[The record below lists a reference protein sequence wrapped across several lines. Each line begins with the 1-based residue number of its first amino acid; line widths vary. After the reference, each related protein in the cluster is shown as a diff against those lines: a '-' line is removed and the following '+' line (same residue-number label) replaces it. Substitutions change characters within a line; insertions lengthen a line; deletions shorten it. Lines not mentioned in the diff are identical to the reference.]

1 MNSTVRVTKG
11 SARIMLIHRFLQRL
25 DQAARSERMYA
36 RSTEKLKVNLT
47 AYNRQKEAALG
58 LPAGTL
64 APVAAS
70 SDALAAPSSSAV
82 AGGDAYGSANSLSY
96 AKERPD
102 DDAIDNVVRDM
113 NEK

>member
-1 MNSTVRVTKG
+1 
-11 SARIMLIHRFLQRL
+11 
-25 DQAARSERMYA
+25 MYA

-70 SDALAAPSSSAV
+70 SDALAPTSSAMAT
-82 AGGDAYGSANSLSY
+82 AGGSYGGANSLSY

>member
-1 MNSTVRVTKG
+1 
-11 SARIMLIHRFLQRL
+11 
-25 DQAARSERMYA
+25 MYA

-70 SDALAAPSSSAV
+70 SDALAAPTSSAMAA
-82 AGGDAYGSANSLSY
+82 AGGAYGSSNSLSY

>member
-1 MNSTVRVTKG
+1 
-11 SARIMLIHRFLQRL
+11 
-25 DQAARSERMYA
+25 
-36 RSTEKLKVNLT
+36 LT

-70 SDALAAPSSSAV
+70 SDALAAASSSAV
-82 AGGDAYGSANSLSY
+82 AGRDAYGSANSLSY

>member
-1 MNSTVRVTKG
+1 
-11 SARIMLIHRFLQRL
+11 
-25 DQAARSERMYA
+25 MYA

-70 SDALAAPSSSAV
+70 SNALAAPASSAV
-82 AGGDAYGSANSLSY
+82 AAAGGAYGSANSLSY